1 MTKKPVIGISF
12 DAEYN
17 GGYSKMPWYAL
28 RQNYCDVIVQAGGIP
43 LPLGYYHNLI
53 DEYAARIDGLL
64 LTGGNFDIDPCLF
77 GEPTIHETVK
87 LKPERTEFEI
97 AVTKKMYDQGKPIL
111 GICGGMQVLNVVFG
125 GSLIQ
130 HIPDEVTGCIPHEQ
144 PNPDK
149 VAHSITIEEDS
160 HLYKIVGTNSA
171 GVNTAHHQAVK
182 TVASNM
188 KVSARAQDGVIECI
202 ESIDSG
208 RFLLG
213 VQWHPEYHVSEADKK
228 IIEAFIK
235 ASLI

>member
-28 RQNYCDVIVQAGGIP
+28 RQNYCDVVVQAGGVP
-43 LPLGYYHNLI
+43 LPLGYYHDLI
-53 DEYAARIDGLL
+53 DEYAAKLDGLL
-64 LTGGNFDIDPCLF
+64 LTGGDFDIDPRLF
-77 GEPTIHETVK
+77 GVATVHETVK
-87 LKPERTEFEI
+87 LKPARTEFEFAI
-97 AVTKKMYDQGKPIL
+97 AKKMYEQGKPIL

-130 HIPDEVTGCIPHEQ
+130 HIPDEVEGYISHQQ

-149 VAHSITIEEDS
+149 PAHSIIIEEDS
-160 HLYKIVGTNSA
+160 LLYQIVGANSA

-182 TVASNM
+182 AVAPNM
-188 KVSARAQDGVIECI
+188 KVSARAEDGVVEGIEA
-202 ESIDSG
+202 IDPS

-213 VQWHPEYHVSEADKK
+213 VQWHPEYHVSDADTK
-228 IIEAFIK
+228 IIEAFLK
-235 ASLI
+235 AAR

>member
-28 RQNYCDVIVQAGGIP
+28 RQNYCDVIVHAGGIP
-43 LPLGYYHNLI
+43 LPLGYYHDLI
-53 DEYAARIDGLL
+53 DDYVTQIDGLL
-64 LTGGNFDIDPCLF
+64 LTGGDFDIDPRLF
-77 GEPTIHETVK
+77 GASAVHEKVK
-87 LKPERTEFEI
+87 LKPARTDFEFAI
-97 AVTKKMYDQGKPIL
+97 AKKMYAQSKPIL

-130 HIPDEVTGCIPHEQ
+130 HIPDEVEGYIPHEQ

-149 VAHSITIEEDS
+149 PAHAIIIEEGS
-160 HLYKIVGTNSA
+160 RLHQIVGVVST

-182 TVASNM
+182 TVAPNM
-188 KVSARAQDGVIECI
+188 KVSARAEDGVIECI
-202 ESIDSG
+202 EAVDPDH
-208 RFLLG
+208 FLLG

-228 IIEAFIK
+228 IIQAFLK
-235 ASLI
+235 AAC